1 MIYKLHE
8 FTQTAS
14 MRSTST
20 VAAAA
25 ASTIF
30 ICRIYTTSHF
40 ALVFVVVY
48 FVVVAASFIS
58 FICHPHAAQRGTIFV
73 AIRNTLLA

>member
-8 FTQTAS
+8 FTQTVS
-14 MRSTST
+14 MRSAST
-20 VAAAA
+20 VAA

-48 FVVVAASFIS
+48 FVVDAASFIS

>member
-1 MIYKLHE
+1 MNYKLHE

-14 MRSTST
+14 MRSAST

-25 ASTIF
+25 LTIF
-30 ICRIYTTSHF
+30 TCRIYTTSHF